1 MGVPRQWVTRA
12 LARRHNGVVSGA
24 RVLVVEDDDFT
35 RTTLAGA
42 LAHAGYEIVGAV
54 GDAGNAVG
62 RVTALLP
69 DCAVLDLDL
78 GPGPTGIDIAHG
90 MRRALPALGI
100 VILTSFSDPR
110 LLSTSL
116 KDLPL
121 GASYVVKQSLTDL
134 GILVAAID
142 GAIALAGTA
151 AMPDEASGLTDAQ
164 VDTLRLL
171 AAGLSNAEI
180 ARARFVTE
188 KSVEQAIAR
197 AAKRLGVV
205 ATTSV
210 NQRVSL
216 ARAYFRLIG
225 ALHAA
230 R

>member
-1 MGVPRQWVTRA
+1 
-12 LARRHNGVVSGA
+12 
-24 RVLVVEDDDFT
+24 
-35 RTTLAGA
+35 
-42 LAHAGYEIVGAV
+42 
-54 GDAGNAVG
+54 
-62 RVTALLP
+62 
-69 DCAVLDLDL
+69 
-78 GPGPTGIDIAHG
+78 
-90 MRRALPALGI
+90 
-100 VILTSFSDPR
+100 
-110 LLSTSL
+110 
-116 KDLPL
+116 
-121 GASYVVKQSLTDL
+121 
-134 GILVAAID
+134 
-142 GAIALAGTA
+142 
-151 AMPDEASGLTDAQ
+151 MPDEASGLTDAQ

-225 ALHAA
+225 ALHAT